1 MSSRFEWLV
10 AWRYLKDRDRPNWT
24 WLFVGAA
31 VLVTGAV
38 LAWAGYGMPR
48 PEPGAV
54 IVTPAMQYGRIVFIF
69 GAILA
74 LLGILIA
81 VFGACLTLFRLFT
94 TISIFGV
101 FFGTMALI
109 VVLSVMSGF
118 EGNLRRSILGN
129 NAHVV
134 IRRGP
139 KPFKN
144 APDLRRKLFD
154 ARGRS
159 RVKGVLAATPFLK
172 DEVILSGPKA
182 HSGVYL
188 KGIDPRSSLSRKLVG
203 ANIRIG
209 TLSNLVHPERLR
221 YLAPTTIPLTPVP
234 SPDPSTPPRRPGSLD
249 NPRRVAPTWP
259 RTVDDPRREAPPRPT
274 LAPEPDPTT
283 TSPPPARPLTT
294 IAQRP
299 LTTIAQRPLTTIAQR
314 PLTTIAPRPLTTIAQ
329 RPPTRP
335 LLPPKIERFG
345 AVEPT
350 PEPSPATEILS
361 PSEPR
366 PHPTQPT
373 TIHPRVLPGII
384 IGKELAKTLGLH
396 LGDQVDVIST
406 KTQDIIVSGPMP
418 RLKAFRVA
426 GIFFSGHYEYD
437 QKYAYVTLGEAQGFL
452 NKVGLISGIEIH
464 TSSPDKAEAVAK
476 RIRAALGP
484 RSGYEVRPWQQIH
497 KAIFSALEL
506 EKIIMFMVLVII
518 VLVASFSIVANLIMV
533 VTEKSGE
540 IAVLRSMGAKAR
552 NVLTIFLYEGLY
564 IGMIGMIFGISV
576 GIALSQLTRAYGL
589 ALDPEIYYIKSLPIA
604 VDPWEVAVV
613 AGAVILISLLA
624 ALFPAVSAM
633 RKAPVQGLRYK

>member
-1 MSSRFEWLV
+1 MNGRFEWLV

-24 WLFVGAA
+24 WLFVGVA
-31 VLVTGAV
+31 VLITGGG
-38 LAWAGYGMPR
+38 LAWAGYGMPK

-54 IVTPAMQYGRIVFIF
+54 NVTPAMQYGRIVFIV
-69 GAILA
+69 GVS
-74 LLGILIA
+74 LGVVGLKIT

-94 TISIFGV
+94 AISIFGV

-134 IRRGP
+134 IRRGL

-144 APDLRRKLFD
+144 DPRLMKKLFD
-154 ARGRS
+154 DKGRP
-159 RVKGVLAATPFLK
+159 RIKGVVAATPFLK

-188 KGIDPRSSLSRKLVG
+188 KGIDPRSPLSRKLVG
-203 ANIRIG
+203 GNIRVG
-209 TLSNLVHPERLR
+209 TLGNLIHPERLR
-221 YLAPTTIPLTPVP
+221 YLAPSTIPLTPAPMVP
-234 SPDPSTPPRRPGSLD
+234 APKPPTPAPAMLPPTPKPRKATPPATPPTMAARERPVRQPL
-249 NPRRVAPTWP
+249 
-259 RTVDDPRREAPPRPT
+259 
-274 LAPEPDPTT
+274 LAPKIDRGVPTT
-283 TSPPPARPLTT
+283 APSALDPA
-294 IAQRP
+294 
-299 LTTIAQRPLTTIAQR
+299 
-314 PLTTIAPRPLTTIAQ
+314 
-329 RPPTRP
+329 
-335 LLPPKIERFG
+335 G
-345 AVEPT
+345 
-350 PEPSPATEILS
+350 EILT

-406 KTQDIIVSGPMP
+406 KTQDIVVSGPMP

-437 QKYAYVTLGEAQGFL
+437 QKYAYVTLEESQKFL
-452 NKVGLISGIEIH
+452 NKAGMISGIEIH
-464 TSSPDKAEAVAK
+464 TSSPDRAVEVAK
-476 RIRAALGP
+476 RIRTAIGP
-484 RSGYEVRPWQQIH
+484 SSGYEVRPWQQIH

-533 VTEKSGE
+533 VAEKSGE

-552 NVLTIFLYEGLY
+552 NILTIFLYEGFY

-576 GIALSQLTRAYGL
+576 GIALSQLARAYGL